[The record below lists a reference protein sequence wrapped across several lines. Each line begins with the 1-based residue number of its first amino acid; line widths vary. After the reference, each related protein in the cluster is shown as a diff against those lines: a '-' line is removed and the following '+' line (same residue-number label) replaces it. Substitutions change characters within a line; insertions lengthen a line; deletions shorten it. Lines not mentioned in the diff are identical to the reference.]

1 MELTLFAT
9 LSGFSL
15 PAMSHFGAFLG
26 KKIYFLTGMV
36 LSKMS
41 SP

>member
-1 MELTLFAT
+1 MRFDAACVLFALAMLY
-9 LSGFSL
+9 LSR
-15 PAMSHFGAFLG
+15 FGSYKG
-26 KKIYFLTGMV
+26 KKIYFLTGMA